1 MWCLARARSAMSA
14 LSALEKR
21 LTALVPPT
29 TEASAPPDQRSLFE
43 LLAETAATTLR
54 SSSGEVKEA
63 QRPLE
68 DALLRVTCGGWAGP
82 AVRVTAANVLANLFF
97 VGNEV
102 ALYSCVNELVAVAF
116 AEDDKKAPSLVSRRD
131 RAGET
136 AGTPPLVAGA
146 SLRAAKRIGALDALT
161 RLANKGHAESM
172 RGAAGGVVAAA
183 EKLLRR
189 APERAASADGSAKGA
204 RAVRR
209 AALRTVGAIVSSTAG
224 SKGFPS
230 SPSSA
235 DDRKRNR
242 SRPLRPET
250 RAAAAELLLAAIAF
264 DAPAR
269 TADGSSAAAP
279 HALGADAGAVAA
291 ACAALGALATSPGG
305 FDLWTDPASGE
316 NGAKTFSSL
325 GDAAAASLFSLL
337 DHDDDDAAA
346 AAAAA
351 LGKLAA
357 ARLKIKTPEE
367 RRAEAARQTSAAP
380 RDGGR
385 GASSS
390 GDAGMTKTTTF
401 GASFFGAR
409 RSEKNASEKNAIK
422 KNAAEA
428 KAEAELAAATHA
440 ARALDLE
447 RPGGMA
453 LWHDT
458 NRACFSVPIARR
470 ALRDADFENVS
481 GKRRARRRA
490 LNFGHQLT
498 HRRRRFNAG
507 IAQAWT
513 VFTFE
518 ASRCASAETPLPKH
532 AMVDLAEA
540 ALCAFAP
547 LSETGSAR
555 LSENSAH
562 ARSCAVHVV
571 RHGALAHL
579 DESGRRAL
587 VERLTELLAP
597 GGSNAGPAGN
607 PGAAGDD
614 EDGGFDDDATRHV
627 GASDASRHVDAR
639 PPSAS
644 ALLLCSVA
652 ALEASGRVDGELF
665 DTARSALFL
674 SEKALERPH
683 DAARALCA
691 LAAAAPE
698 RAAALLRDATARMR
712 ACAAQSDKSADLSDH
727 ASARLGA
734 RVAAAL
740 VAEAD
745 AFELGLPVKDVSDAA
760 RAAFALAVAFEKPG
774 SSDASYA
781 FPRGDERADW
791 LITRAFAWEA
801 TASALVFFSA
811 NGSRTGT
818 RSEASERVRKLPN
831 AALPASRSLDVAAVR
846 DALAR
851 ALDPS
856 GLIAAV
862 AETDAEQTAE
872 AASEAAPEAAA
883 RAVSTSAASFRLG
896 SSLSMFSPVKK
907 KAETTTTRDPPE
919 VAGSSSYG
927 SAAARD
933 SPASSLPGSPS
944 RPKEPNKSGG
954 SRGHSRSHSFS
965 SLNSSSK
972 SRTSSWAPAAESRLR
987 AAAADAVA
995 PFALF
1000 ARSER
1005 ADDELA
1011 RRDARPLLRDA
1022 LSCACHPAPVSKN
1035 AWPADPETASAAAI
1049 LRLRALE
1056 AFVSAPSFVFSQT
1069 NDASDDG
1076 DTSSHRL
1083 SAVFDAAVAACA
1095 ALPDSAPPRRV
1106 AAEDDTAPSAASSSP
1121 DVFLRRALNPA
1132 DAPLGPWHGEGSD
1145 AAGGSLRRLEGAAD
1159 DSAVP
1164 SPWRER
1170 HARSEL
1176 SLEEWEES
1184 AEHSSLG
1191 ASLRVARA
1199 RALARVA
1206 AESPARAAA
1215 VLAATALEAVAAASG
1230 EDGESGAR
1238 FARGGAF
1245 LTPHASADDLLSA
1258 GTSVPAENGVGASSP
1273 PTSPARLANGG
1284 HRRGRSV
1291 GGGSGSL
1298 FALTLS
1304 TSKTDQ
1310 KKALREKVS
1319 EAERASAS
1327 LTSACVTSLAV
1338 AEAMASSFE
1347 KRRSSVVVASF
1358 RKDGASA
1365 ARDAEFSSSSS
1376 ATLGE
1381 EETLEEKNREGL
1393 KFPGTFPSRRET
1405 AASLVGV
1412 AEAVSRSRFAGAAHW
1427 RAAAELEAIA
1437 ASIRDDAAAA
1447 ADALRERAAE
1457 IANLPVT
1464 YYKNDK
1470 NDENKS
1476 EAPHHRTHRAAAC
1489 AACASSFRR
1498 AGALAMAAATRPLA
1512 SALASAAAQ
1521 LDGTPRA
1528 SDATHLWA
1536 AHALGVV
1543 AAHAGPAFER
1553 RAPATLDLVFALL
1566 NSPEAND
1573 VVVEHLSD
1581 HPNDDHPSVAESE
1594 RTICYQSRNASRA
1607 ASSLRAACGRLVNA
1621 ATAAVGPELDAISR
1635 DVNSGLP
1642 MSKASS
1648 LTTKSSAQLPSFF
1661 AFASALMDAVSD
1673 GGEGGGA
1680 PAGAYGNLVSA
1691 FGGDA
1696 RDAGDVFSFLDGE
1709 KNGDQH
1715 FAPLTFRETNGDDDG
1730 AFDVRLTDAGD
1741 GACRHEAATYVQQ
1754 LAIFAPRVATP
1765 ARLVPRLRASLFS
1778 ARPALRRA
1786 AAQTL
1791 KHLCE
1796 RDAGAVAR
1804 AAAVDGG
1811 GLEGDLLRF
1820 VDRFENGDLVAATH
1834 ARRAAR
1840 LLTGHASRFGDGPAS
1855 AMRALAA
1862 VALWT
1867 PGGGATPTSDE
1878 TSSGFA
1884 ESGTRGFFRSAPKLT
1899 TRVLAAALIAEAPT
1913 AFSEKNK
1920 TETFSVADARAAVDC
1935 AYRLATAPA
1944 AALRP
1949 AGLRAL
1955 RLTLASLRGRE
1966 DPDANTVGNGR
1977 SETILFAAQFQA
1989 QTLSALRAAR
1999 EPDAPPRCFA
2009 EGARLAATATACGL
2023 DAGDPRAARA
2033 IRAFVREPLEAWLG
2047 EKETKNAKTSDATD
2061 ATDATDA
2068 SDRSDDSDD
2077 SVEQTLVTTSSPLTR
2092 RASAS
2097 CAEGIVV
2104 RLRVAALASSAR
2116 LYLLE
2121 SAEGDGAVGVNPP
2134 RAFSRLALKWAAV
2147 ASDFAAA
2154 LVDGSRVAASFP
2166 LSVVPAS
2173 LRGTSAVAEDLA
2185 DAWGPCLDAATRALF
2200 AHKGMGADA
2209 EDADAR
2215 AREDSDETPPRE
2227 PQEPLVPYR
2236 AARAFALL
2244 ASALAEAQ
2252 LRGSLELYFVDDA
2265 NGPDAPLAKPLN
2277 PSAKRRD
2284 DRGAN
2289 GRTPLVGSDVAD
2301 ARSGSAFAVARGR
2314 PSDARAALA
2323 ARCLARIA
2331 NWTFRPE
2338 TDIME
2343 KDITLRRSVA
2353 SACASA
2359 ARALDAGVDSD
2370 AEDAEDA
2377 EDAGTEKFRE
2387 KFRDF
2392 RGVSFAAEAR
2402 ALGSVLAAHA
2412 AHADAAAAAVAV
2424 AAGLARRPGF
2434 ACAARAAEIV
2444 AAVSACTDA
2453 GAAGGANALL
2463 RASQKKTKIV
2473 TPLLLLTAVRTLLES
2488 SVLTASVT
2496 GESVTRESVTRER
2509 AENASR
2515 PFAFAFASLA
2525 ASADAATAAMAKR
2538 ALFGDAFETLEFGND
2553 DAIAALAAASVF
2565 ECAVS
2570 RNDTDRQKTEDGV
2583 PVALRAL
2590 AAFFSDAA
2598 APRRAAPRETAA
2610 FAALR
2615 EAISRNGIFGIGRSP
2630 CCATFLRALGPACA
2644 SATLRRARL
2653 CAAPNRSHAARRAD
2667 VVAAAEG
2674 LKFWAAATSALAL
2687 ESDDAAAVVARQKA
2701 TVAAFLPLAL
2711 EAIAPTRIVV
2721 TRDGSDG
2728 GGDSLRGFET
2738 LETLETLETEEEAGS
2753 PHEEREEGE
2762 RAALAAAAT
2771 RLVASLAG
2779 TAPAAFRAAVA
2790 ALRPES
2796 TARLRA
2802 AMGGRDKGKL
2812 PSVGARAQGE
2822 PHQSQ
2827 ASMPPPPSFAAFEN
2841 A

>member
-1 MWCLARARSAMSA
+1 MSA
-14 LSALEKR
+14 LSVLEKR

-102 ALYSCVNELVAVAF
+102 ALFSCVNELVAVAF

-136 AGTPPLVAGA
+136 AGSTPLVAGA

-209 AALRTVGAIVSSTAG
+209 AALRTVGAIVSSTHRG
-224 SKGFPS
+224 SKGFS
-230 SPSSA
+230 SNASDSFA
-235 DDRKRNR
+235 DDRKRNDRKR

-269 TADGSSAAAP
+269 ADFITPGSNLTAP

-316 NGAKTFSSL
+316 NGAKTQTFSSL

-357 ARLKIKTPEE
+357 ARLRVKTPEE

-380 RDGGR
+380 RDGGE

-390 GDAGMTKTTTF
+390 GDGATKTTTF
-401 GASFFGAR
+401 GASFFGKK
-409 RSEKNASEKNAIK
+409 RSEKNASEHKSA

-458 NRACFSVPIARR
+458 NRACFAAPIARR
-470 ALRDADFENVS
+470 ALQARADFENF
-481 GKRRARRRA
+481 GKSQRRAHQKKRA
-490 LNFGHQLT
+490 SNFS
-498 HRRRRFNAG
+498 HRRHHRRVCRFNAG

-532 AMVDLAEA
+532 ALVDLAEA
-540 ALCAFAP
+540 ALRAFAP
-547 LSETGSAR
+547 IRDSESI
-555 LSENSAH
+555 SEISEDSAH
-562 ARSCAVHVV
+562 ARSCAEHVV

-587 VERLTELLAP
+587 VERLMELLAP
-597 GGSNAGPAGN
+597 GDIRRAGPTGN
-607 PGAAGDD
+607 PGVFTNDAA
-614 EDGGFDDDATRHV
+614 GGFDDDATRHV
-627 GASDASRHVDAR
+627 DASDASRHVKNKNAR

-644 ALLLCSVA
+644 ATLLCSVA

-665 DTARSALFL
+665 DTARSALFF
-674 SEKALERPH
+674 SEKALECPR
-683 DAARALCA
+683 DAARALRA

-712 ACAAQSDKSADLSDH
+712 ACAAIAAQSDCYAKAGRSDCVTADH

-745 AFELGLPVKDVSDAA
+745 AFELGLPVKDVSASA
-760 RAAFALAVAFEKPG
+760 RAAFALAEAFAKPG
-774 SSDASYA
+774 KRKA

-801 TASALVFFSA
+801 VASALVFFSA

-818 RSEASERVRKLPN
+818 RDELPT
-831 AALPASRSLDVAAVR
+831 SRSLDVAAVR

-862 AETDAEQTAE
+862 AETDAEQAAE
-872 AASEAAPEAAA
+872 AASEAAA

-907 KAETTTTRDPPE
+907 KAGTTTTRDPPE

-944 RPKEPNKSGG
+944 RPKEPNTSGG

-965 SLNSSSK
+965 SLNGSSK
-972 SRTSSWAPAAESRLR
+972 SQTSSWAPAAESRLR

-1005 ADDELA
+1005 ADDDLA

-1035 AWPADPETASAAAI
+1035 AWPADPETASAAAT

-1056 AFVSAPSFVFSQT
+1056 AFVSAPSFVFFQT

-1095 ALPDSAPPRRV
+1095 ALPDSAPPSRV
-1106 AAEDDTAPSAASSSP
+1106 AAEDDAAPSAASSSP
-1121 DVFLRRALNPA
+1121 DLFLRRALNPA

-1176 SLEEWEES
+1176 SLEEWEET

-1238 FARGGAF
+1238 FARAGAF

-1258 GTSVPAENGVGASSP
+1258 GASVPADDGVGASSP
-1273 PTSPARLANGG
+1273 PESPARRANGG
-1284 HRRGRSV
+1284 HRRGRSI

-1298 FALTLS
+1298 FALPGGMGELL

-1310 KKALREKVS
+1310 KKALRES
-1319 EAERASAS
+1319 SFLARAERASAS
-1327 LTSACVTSLAV
+1327 LTSACVASLAV

-1347 KRRSSVVVASF
+1347 TRRSSVVVAG
-1358 RKDGASA
+1358 DGKSASRGA
-1365 ARDAEFSSSSS
+1365 GFSSSSS

-1381 EETLEEKNREGL
+1381 EETLDEKNREG
-1393 KFPGTFPSRRET
+1393 KKSQKVFPSRRET

-1464 YYKNDK
+1464 YYKNK
-1470 NDENKS
+1470 I

-1573 VVVEHLSD
+1573 VVVERLD
-1581 HPNDDHPSVAESE
+1581 PNDESENESE
-1594 RTICYQSRNASRA
+1594 RFGASVPSRNASRA

-1621 ATAAVGPELDAISR
+1621 AVAAVGPELDAISR
-1635 DVNSGLP
+1635 DGRQSH
-1642 MSKASS
+1642 SS
-1648 LTTKSSAQLPSFF
+1648 ETVTLTTKSALPSFF

-1691 FGGDA
+1691 FGGDGSDGRSDGDPREETVA
-1696 RDAGDVFSFLDGE
+1696 TVSRFRGDVS
-1709 KNGDQH
+1709 
-1715 FAPLTFRETNGDDDG
+1715 GDDDK
-1730 AFDVRLTDAGD
+1730 FDLFDENDEND

-1754 LAIFAPRVATP
+1754 LAIFAPKVATP

-1804 AAAVDGG
+1804 AARADGG

-1820 VDRFENGDLVAATH
+1820 VDQRGDGDLVAATH

-1840 LLTGHASRFGDGPAS
+1840 LLTRHASRRVSPAS

-1867 PGGGATPTSDE
+1867 PGGGATSRGPATSDE
-1878 TSSGFA
+1878 TSRGPSVDK
-1884 ESGTRGFFRSAPKLT
+1884 RGFFRSAPKLA

-1913 AFSEKNK
+1913 ARDEGSDEGSERLAKE

-1966 DPDANTVGNGR
+1966 DPDANTVGTHLSETDR
-1977 SETILFAAQFQA
+1977 SETRLETEPILFAAQFQA

-2009 EGARLAATATACGL
+2009 EGARLAATAAACGL
-2023 DAGDPRAARA
+2023 DAGDQRAARA
-2033 IRAFVREPLEAWLG
+2033 IRAFVREPLEAWLTE
-2047 EKETKNAKTSDATD
+2047 EKANDAKTSDASS
-2061 ATDATDA
+2061 DA
-2068 SDRSDDSDD
+2068 SSDADSDDSDD

-2104 RLRVAALASSAR
+2104 RLRIAALASSAR

-2121 SAEGDGAVGVNPP
+2121 SAEGDGVFGAE
-2134 RAFSRLALKWAAV
+2134 RFSTRLALKWAAV
-2147 ASDFAAA
+2147 VSDFAAT
-2154 LVDGSRVAASFP
+2154 LVDGSRVATSFP

-2200 AHKGMGADA
+2200 AREEMGADA
-2209 EDADAR
+2209 E
-2215 AREDSDETPPRE
+2215 E
-2227 PQEPLVPYR
+2227 PGVPYR

-2252 LRGSLELYFVDDA
+2252 LRGSLELVFADDA

-2284 DRGAN
+2284 ERGAN
-2289 GRTPLVGSDVAD
+2289 GPTPLVGSDVAD
-2301 ARSGSAFAVARGR
+2301 ARSGSAFAVKRGR

-2338 TDIME
+2338 TNIMEME

-2359 ARALDAGVDSD
+2359 ARALDAGVDSETEH
-2370 AEDAEDA
+2370 AEDAN
-2377 EDAGTEKFRE
+2377 
-2387 KFRDF
+2387 F

-2402 ALGSVLAAHA
+2402 ALGSALAAHA
-2412 AHADAAAAAVAV
+2412 AHADAAAAAVAI

-2434 ACAARAAEIV
+2434 ACAACAAEIV
-2444 AAVSACTDA
+2444 AAISARTDA
-2453 GAAGGANALL
+2453 GAVGGADAL
-2463 RASQKKTKIV
+2463 RASERKNGVTKIV

-2488 SVLTASVT
+2488 ESES
-2496 GESVTRESVTRER
+2496 ESVTRVKVSKGESER
-2509 AENASR
+2509 AEKAAR
-2515 PFAFAFASLA
+2515 KLLPPFAFAFASLA
-2525 ASADAATAAMAKR
+2525 ASADATTASIAKR
-2538 ALFGDAFETLEFGND
+2538 ALFGDATFFGATLEFGSD
-2553 DAIAALAAASVF
+2553 TGAIAALAASSVF
-2565 ECAVS
+2565 ECASIPRNDS
-2570 RNDTDRQKTEDGV
+2570 RNEDGV
-2583 PVALRAL
+2583 PVALRAI

-2615 EAISRNGIFGIGRSP
+2615 EGLFLKNAISEEQSKEQSKEQNSSVLS
-2630 CCATFLRALGPACA
+2630 TFLRALGPACA

-2653 CAAPNRSHAARRAD
+2653 CAAPNRVYEQRRAD

-2674 LKFWAAATSALAL
+2674 LKFWAAATNALAL
-2687 ESDDAAAVVARQKA
+2687 EKKSDDDAAVVARQTA
-2701 TVAAFLPLAL
+2701 TVATFLPLAL
-2711 EAIAPTRIVV
+2711 EAIAPTRDKEQ
-2721 TRDGSDG
+2721 RDGSDG
-2728 GGDSLRGFET
+2728 GGDELCTACRK
-2738 LETLETLETEEEAGS
+2738 ETEEEAGG
-2753 PHEEREEGE
+2753 EDE

-2802 AMGGRDKGKL
+2802 AMGGRDKTKL
-2812 PSVGARAQGE
+2812 PSELKARAQGE
-2822 PHQSQ
+2822 PHQSR
-2827 ASMPPPPSFAAFEN
+2827 ASTPPPPSFAAFEN